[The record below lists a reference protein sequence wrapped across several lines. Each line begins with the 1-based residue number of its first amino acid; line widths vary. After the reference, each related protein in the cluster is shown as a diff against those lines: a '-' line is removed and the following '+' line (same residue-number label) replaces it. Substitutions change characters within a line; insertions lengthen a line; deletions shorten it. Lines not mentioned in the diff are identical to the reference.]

1 MKINK
6 DDPYVLTTKGI
17 KDAPASLAGK
27 CRYLGPGFI
36 LSASVV
42 GSGELISTTTLGAR
56 AGFIT
61 LWVIIVSC
69 IVKVAIQL
77 EFGKQSIRTGET
89 VMASLNRLGGPRFG
103 KQNVNWSLWTWLF
116 LWLFKPL
123 QLGGIIGGVAITL
136 NMAFPSVSINWFA
149 VITGIVV
156 AALVFKG
163 YYFFI
168 EKMSVVLMMLFTV
181 FTIVAVF
188 MLQNT
193 AYAFSLTDIAVGMQ
207 FKLPAAAVGFAIA
220 AFGLTGVGGDEIVAY
235 NYWCMEKGYAR
246 FTGPYEDSEEWRKR
260 ARGWIKVMNLDAIL
274 SMIVYTLVTAAFYL
288 LGAAILYKSG
298 DIPKGYKMIET
309 LSKMYTGAYGE
320 WAKVFFLFGSFVVLF
335 STLFSALA
343 ARTRIFSDMFGQIGW
358 IDFFNRRQRRNT
370 IAVLAWV
377 FPVLWIIALVWIKLP
392 VLMVTIGGIITFFML
407 LIIVY
412 AGLHFRYRQKQYGLE
427 SSTFY
432 DIALWISCIVIFL
445 VGLYGAASLIY
456 FLK

>member
-1 MKINK
+1 MNNLR

-17 KDAPASLAGK
+17 KDAPATLFGK
-27 CRYLGPGFI
+27 LRYLGPGFI

-103 KQNVNWSLWTWLF
+103 RHKANWTLWTWLF

-136 NMAFPSVSINWFA
+136 NIAFPSVSIYWFA
-149 VITGIVV
+149 VIVGTVV
-156 AALVFKG
+156 ATMVFKG

-168 EKMSVVLMMLFTV
+168 EKMSVVLMMLFTA

-188 MLQNT
+188 MLQKT
-193 AYAFSLTDIAVGMQ
+193 SFAFSLSDIIEGIR
-207 FKLPAAAVGFAIA
+207 FKLPGAAVGYAIA

-235 NYWCMEKGYAR
+235 NYWCLEKGYAR
-246 FTGPYEDSEEWRKR
+246 FTGPHEDSDEWRSR
-260 ARGWIKVMNLDAIL
+260 ARGWIKVMNLDAIF
-274 SMIVYTLVTAAFYL
+274 SMVVYTLVTAAFYL

-298 DIPKGYKMIET
+298 DIPKGFEMIET

-343 ARTRIFSDMFGQIGW
+343 ARTRIFTDLFGQVGW
-358 IDFFNRRQRRNT
+358 IDFYNRRQRRNT
-370 IAVLAWV
+370 IAILAWV
-377 FPVLWIIALVWIKLP
+377 FPFLWIIALIWIKLP
-392 VLMVTIGGIITFFML
+392 VLMVTIGGVITFFML

-412 AGLHFRYRQKQYGLE
+412 AGLHFRYRQRQYGLE
-427 SSTFY
+427 SSAFY

-445 VGLYGAASLIY
+445 VGLYSAFAII
-456 FLK
+456 